1 MKKILGLLLALGIVA
16 TAAAK
21 VNFPYPQEKAYAH
34 GIYQSGVSAKV
45 KARFLDF
52 YSALYKEQGDYARIG
67 FDDVNY
73 TVSEG
78 IGYGMIMMVYFSDNT
93 TSYQT
98 QFDKLWAY
106 YNKFLN
112 GNGFMHWKIRGFD
125 SVDQENG
132 ATDADEDVAFAL
144 AMAYYQFGDEKYKTA
159 ASSLIAKIRSYEFET
174 SGLHKPGDMWNSERN
189 PSYVSPA
196 EYEVFKSFDNANFW
210 SSAIAA
216 NYTLLKNNQ
225 NGSSGLPT
233 DWSND
238 NGNPSRNT
246 NYGYDA
252 ARAPW
257 RWAWSYAWYG
267 HSDASTLLSKLAS
280 WVNGKSSASE
290 LKIPMDYSGS
300 TGSDNNSTAVGP
312 LTCALM
318 YNSSY
323 ATKLSSFTTS
333 LLNMSG
339 EIYFSAA
346 MQVLTGLL
354 ISGNMQNFAAMTP
367 GETSSSS
374 VAGSSTSTTSG
385 SSTVTSVIDD
395 FEDGNNIA
403 NTNLEDYWYA
413 FTDKEDKGASFFTNG
428 KNEDGEFIVVS
439 SDYANSSDYGVGITG
454 IRLDQG
460 SNENEPYVTIGLN
473 VMDGLA
479 GCKTFSYDYE
489 GAAHNFKVVMEG
501 DEEGALTGYA
511 YHQSAEVALSSWG
524 STSISVST
532 GLQQPSWAKLKPD
545 LDISKVIKV
554 QWEVKGDKKG
564 TQPSPNYLYIDN
576 FACDGMSIVPV
587 VVPDEESSASETT
600 SSETVEVSSS
610 SFENPTCEDGETAS
624 AGTLTMLCV
633 EGEWTVVAA
642 SSSSATPAA
651 GSAMIDDVEDGDG
664 QAFTGG
670 FWFAY
675 TDVNDKGSSI
685 ITNSPDDDGGYVVVL
700 PGTNGTE
707 NMVGLTGISLVQ
719 GSNKNEPYVSLGL
732 NITEED
738 AANDFTSCTEISY
751 DYMGA
756 AHNFK
761 AIMKGDAK
769 GELTEYNRHASTQS
783 SSTTW
788 TTATLS
794 WDNLKQAADWGTTVS
809 LDKSLLTAFHW
820 EVKGDKNGT
829 QPSPNYL
836 YIDNLQ
842 CKGMNIV
849 PVTSSSSEEVVESS
863 SSEESTTSEC
873 EDGQEIHVGS
883 AALKCVEGKWTDI
896 SVGSS
901 SSAGGSSS
909 SEGGSS
915 ASTGAPGVIDDME
928 DGDNQAF
935 SGGYWFVYND
945 ANDKGQ
951 SSFGNALDGKD
962 YVVVFDGTNGSNYM
976 VGMKDVSL
984 VQGGNENEP
993 YVAMGVNI
1001 TDEKKAN
1008 NLASCTEISY
1018 DYIGAAHNFKAIMAG
1033 DETGGLTGYNRHSKV
1048 VSASTT
1054 WTKATIDWSALSQAT
1069 GWGKTLTLDKT
1080 KITAFHW
1087 EIKGDKNGT
1096 QPSPNYLYVD
1106 NFTCTGLDVAA
1117 LASSSSSSQ
1126 PTSSSSYNP
1135 YLPTSSSSYDPWAI
1149 GAVQVRGGLKV
1160 SMSGST
1166 LNVTVE
1172 RAGLVKVN
1180 VFDMMG
1186 HAIESHVEN
1195 LSAGTYGHSLANLSK
1210 GAYIVRVQQGSEQK
1224 VIRTQ
1229 VR

>member
-1 MKKILGLLLALGIVA
+1 MKKMLGLLLAFGMVA
-16 TAAAK
+16 SVAAADRVGPVSQYGQLQAGK
-21 VNFPYPQEKAYAH
+21 NAQNKGRIYGSCNPTSGNEVQVRGMSLYWSSGTDEATNFYDKTAIANMVKDMNIEIIRFPM
-34 GIYQSGVSAKV
+34 GI
-45 KARFLDF
+45 
-52 YSALYKEQGDYARIG
+52 
-67 FDDVNY
+67 
-73 TVSEG
+73 SE
-78 IGYGMIMMVYFSDNT
+78 SWD
-93 TSYQT
+93 
-98 QFDKLWAY
+98 
-106 YNKFLN
+106 N
-112 GNGFMHWKIRGFD
+112 GNGYSGSPDKQKNMLKTVIAAAVENDIYVIIDWHSHQAEYQTESAKAFFAWAAQTYGNLDNVIFEVFNEPTGQSWSTIKSYAESVVSEIRKYSDNLILVGNPNWDQNPNAAISNEVSGSNIAYTFHYYAMSHSPSNEGANAVAAMNAGL
-125 SVDQENG
+125 SVFVSEWGTGEADGGGSAGQDENDAWQAWLNKYKLSAANWSASAIGEGTAAFNSSNVNSLSYTTSGDMVKKYLANNPSSYTACKDVPASSASTGESSATVASDGMIDDFADGNTTAERLGEAFWYIYAANG
-132 ATDADEDVAFAL
+132 ATVDNKQYANEDGDSVWNMLIQSGDDYYASMNGISGVVYGSEDYPGAGIGLDVPAGSL
-144 AMAYYQFGDEKYKTA
+144 AGCTAITYKYKGSA
-159 ASSLIAKIRSYEFET
+159 
-174 SGLHKPGDMWNSERN
+174 HKFR
-189 PSYVSPA
+189 
-196 EYEVFKSFDNANFW
+196 
-210 SSAIAA
+210 
-216 NYTLLKNNQ
+216 
-225 NGSSGLPT
+225 
-233 DWSND
+233 
-238 NGNPSRNT
+238 
-246 NYGYDA
+246 
-252 ARAPW
+252 
-257 RWAWSYAWYG
+257 
-267 HSDASTLLSKLAS
+267 
-280 WVNGKSSASE
+280 
-290 LKIPMDYSGS
+290 
-300 TGSDNNSTAVGP
+300 VG
-312 LTCALM
+312 
-318 YNSSY
+318 
-323 ATKLSSFTTS
+323 
-333 LLNMSG
+333 
-339 EIYFSAA
+339 I
-346 MQVLTGLL
+346 
-354 ISGNMQNFAAMTP
+354 
-367 GETSSSS
+367 
-374 VAGSSTSTTSG
+374 
-385 SSTVTSVIDD
+385 STVTPDKGYEHITEIISSSNDWKTATVTASDLTQPTWIPKTEVQTFSWAQAAKIAWVVDEKIPIVGSELDIDD
-395 FEDGNNIA
+395 FA
-403 NTNLEDYWYA
+403 C
-413 FTDKEDKGASFFTNG
+413 
-428 KNEDGEFIVVS
+428 
-439 SDYANSSDYGVGITG
+439 VGTLPEI
-454 IRLDQG
+454 
-460 SNENEPYVTIGLN
+460 
-473 VMDGLA
+473 
-479 GCKTFSYDYE
+479 
-489 GAAHNFKVVMEG
+489 
-501 DEEGALTGYA
+501 
-511 YHQSAEVALSSWG
+511 
-524 STSISVST
+524 
-532 GLQQPSWAKLKPD
+532 
-545 LDISKVIKV
+545 
-554 QWEVKGDKKG
+554 
-564 TQPSPNYLYIDN
+564 
-576 FACDGMSIVPV
+576 
-587 VVPDEESSASETT
+587 ESSASTET

-719 GSNKNEPYVSLGL
+719 GSNENEPYVSLGL

-769 GELTEYNRHASTQS
+769 GELTGYNRHASTQS

-794 WDNLKQAADWGTTVS
+794 WDDLKQAADWGTTVS

-820 EVKGDKNGT
+820 EVKGDKSGT

-863 SSEESTTSEC
+863 SSEEITTSEC

-901 SSAGGSSS
+901 SSAGGSST

-945 ANDKGQ
+945 ANDKGL

-962 YVVVFDGTNGSNYM
+962 YVVVFDGTNGSDYM

-1033 DETGGLTGYNRHSKV
+1033 DETGGLTGYNRHSKA

-1135 YLPTSSSSYDPWAI
+1135 YTPTSSSSYNPYLPTSSSSYDPWAI
-1149 GAVQVRGGLKV
+1149 GAVQARGGLKV
-1160 SMSGST
+1160 FMSGST

>member
-1 MKKILGLLLALGIVA
+1 MKKMLGLMLIMVSFVLAGPV
-16 TAAAK
+16 T
-21 VNFPYPQEKAYAH
+21 Y
-34 GIYQSGVSAKV
+34 
-45 KARFLDF
+45 
-52 YSALYKEQGDYARIG
+52 
-67 FDDVNY
+67 
-73 TVSEG
+73 
-78 IGYGMIMMVYFSDNT
+78 YG
-93 TSYQT
+93 
-98 QFDKLWAY
+98 K
-106 YNKFLN
+106 
-112 GNGFMHWKIRGFD
+112 
-125 SVDQENG
+125 
-132 ATDADEDVAFAL
+132 
-144 AMAYYQFGDEKYKTA
+144 
-159 ASSLIAKIRSYEFET
+159 LIAKNGALYSANTNDKVQLKGMSFFWDSWSEGYDFYKSNVVDSLVSKWHVEIVRVAHGTGGNLNSSWESLDNAVIQAAIDNDIYVIIDFHSHSANNEVDEAKTFFTKMASKWGKYPNVIFEVFNEPTGENMWSTVKEYANTIIPVIRQNGGTDNLIIVGNSQYSSHPEEVGENDINDGNVAYTFHFYANEHTTTAGQYNGYKSYQERVST
-174 SGLHKPGDMWNSERN
+174 AIQNGLTVFVTEWGTTDANGDGTVSKSESNNWMKYLDSKKISWCNWSVSYKGENTAVFKNQQSYTN
-189 PSYVSPA
+189 PSNWQESGYSESGKYVDSLLQ
-196 EYEVFKSFDNANFW
+196 
-210 SSAIAA
+210 A
-216 NYTLLKNNQ
+216 NYAT
-225 NGSSGLPT
+225 
-233 DWSND
+233 
-238 NGNPSRNT
+238 
-246 NYGYDA
+246 
-252 ARAPW
+252 APW
-257 RWAWSYAWYG
+257 KG
-267 HSDASTLLSKLAS
+267 AS
-280 WVNGKSSASE
+280 SS
-290 LKIPMDYSGS
+290 
-300 TGSDNNSTAVGP
+300 
-312 LTCALM
+312 
-318 YNSSY
+318 SSSI
-323 ATKLSSFTTS
+323 SS
-333 LLNMSG
+333 
-339 EIYFSAA
+339 
-346 MQVLTGLL
+346 V
-354 ISGNMQNFAAMTP
+354 
-367 GETSSSS
+367 SSSS
-374 VAGSSTSTTSG
+374 VSSTT
-385 SSTVTSVIDD
+385 TSVIDD
-395 FEDGNNIA
+395 FEDGNGIA
-403 NTNLEDYWYA
+403 NTGLEDYWYA
-413 FTDKEDKGASFFTNG
+413 FTDVNDKGGSSIENTSDEEGYVVVIPDAA
-428 KNEDGEFIVVS
+428 KN
-439 SDYANSSDYGVGITG
+439 SDYGAGMTG
-454 IRLDQG
+454 IKLVKG
-460 SNENEPYVTIGLN
+460 ENEYAPYVALGLD
-473 VMDGLA
+473 VHEGLV
-479 GCKTFSYDYE
+479 GCKTITYDYK
-489 GAAHNFKVVMEG
+489 GAAHNFKVVMDG
-501 DEEGALTGYA
+501 DEVDKSPLTDYNRHKTALVE
-511 YHQSAEVALSSWG
+511 SDSWKQA
-524 STSISVST
+524 TVE
-532 GLQQPSWAKLKPD
+532 AVDLKQEEWGEKHPD
-545 LDISKVIKV
+545 LDMNKVV
-554 QWEVKGDKKG
+554 QLQWEVKGNDAG
-564 TQPSPNYLYIDN
+564 TQQLTYDYLYIDN

-719 GSNKNEPYVSLGL
+719 GSNENEPYVSLGL

-769 GELTEYNRHASTQS
+769 GELTGYNRHASTQS

-794 WDNLKQAADWGTTVS
+794 WSDLKQASGWGTTVS

-863 SSEESTTSEC
+863 SSEEITTSEC

-962 YVVVFDGTNGSNYM
+962 YVVVFDGTNGSDYM

-1033 DETGGLTGYNRHSKV
+1033 DETGGLTGYNRHSKA

-1135 YLPTSSSSYDPWAI
+1135 YTPTSSSSYNPYLPTSSSSYDPWAI
-1149 GAVQVRGGLKV
+1149 GAVQARGGLKV

>member
-1 MKKILGLLLALGIVA
+1 MKKMLGLVLALGMVVSA
-16 TAAAK
+16 TAANRVGPVSQYGQLQAGKNAQNKGRIYGSCNPTPGNEVKVRGMSLYWSVHSAATRFYTETAITNMVNNMNIEIVRIPVGTSENCWSGDCAGGYINNASAQKELVDAVVAAAVKNDIYVIIDWHSHTANNQEDAAK
-21 VNFPYPQEKAYAH
+21 GFFSYMAQTYGGLDNVIFEIFNEPIDQSWDQVKNYANAIIPEIRKYSDNLILVGNPSWDQHPEYAISAPVTDSKNNTAYTFH
-34 GIYQSGVSAKV
+34 Y
-45 KARFLDF
+45 
-52 YSALYKEQGDYARIG
+52 YAGSHKINSEG
-67 FDDVNY
+67 QNAVDAINAGLSVF
-73 TVSEG
+73 VSEWG
-78 IGYGMIMMVYFSDNT
+78 TGTSDGAGNPNDY
-93 TSYQT
+93 TS
-98 QFDKLWAY
+98 
-106 YNKFLN
+106 
-112 GNGFMHWKIRGFD
+112 
-125 SVDQENG
+125 
-132 ATDADEDVAFAL
+132 
-144 AMAYYQFGDEKYKTA
+144 
-159 ASSLIAKIRSYEFET
+159 
-174 SGLHKPGDMWNSERN
+174 
-189 PSYVSPA
+189 
-196 EYEVFKSFDNANFW
+196 
-210 SSAIAA
+210 
-216 NYTLLKNNQ
+216 Q
-225 NGSSGLPT
+225 NGSWQ
-233 DWSND
+233 DWLNA
-238 NGNPSRNT
+238 
-246 NYGYDA
+246 YDLSA
-252 ARAPW
+252 ANW
-257 RWAWSYAWYG
+257 
-267 HSDASTLLSKLAS
+267 
-280 WVNGKSSASE
+280 SASAIDE
-290 LKIPMDYSGS
+290 G
-300 TGSDNNSTAVGP
+300 TA
-312 LTCALM
+312 A
-318 YNSSY
+318 
-323 ATKLSSFTTS
+323 FTTS
-333 LLNMSG
+333 STPGNIS
-339 EIYFSAA
+339 YTA
-346 MQVLTGLL
+346 
-354 ISGNMQNFAAMTP
+354 SGNMVKEFLESNPSSYTACKDAPVSSSTS
-367 GETSSSS
+367 TASSSS
-374 VAGSSTSTTSG
+374 VSGEGSPL
-385 SSTVTSVIDD
+385 IDD
-395 FEDGNNIA
+395 FEDGNGIP
-403 NTNLEDYWYA
+403 NTNLDDTWYA
-413 FTDKEDKGASFFTNG
+413 FTDSGDKGTSSFTNEKEEEG
-428 KNEDGEFIVVS
+428 YTVVIPEAAAGGS
-439 SDYANSSDYGVGITG
+439 AYGAGLTG
-454 IRLDQG
+454 IVWNQG
-460 SNENEPYVTIGLN
+460 ENKYEPYVTLGLN
-473 VMDGLA
+473 VKDGLV
-479 GCKTFSYDYE
+479 GCTIITYKYK
-489 GAAHNFKVVMEG
+489 GAAHNLKAVTSG
-501 DEEGALTGYA
+501 DEEGALSEYNYHKSKKSASTSWTSATVEIGDLAQETG
-511 YHQSAEVALSSWG
+511 WG
-524 STSISVST
+524 STFALKAANIV
-532 GLQQPSWAKLKPD
+532 KL
-545 LDISKVIKV
+545 
-554 QWEVKGDKKG
+554 QWEVKGALNDREVS
-564 TQPSPNYLYIDN
+564 PSPDYLYIDDV
-576 FACDGMSIVPV
+576 ACEGMNIVPV

-610 SFENPTCEDGETAS
+610 SFENPACEDGETAS

-670 FWFAY
+670 YWFAY

-769 GELTEYNRHASTQS
+769 GELTGYNRHDSTQS

-794 WDNLKQAADWGTTVS
+794 WSDLKQAAGWGTTVS

-820 EVKGDKNGT
+820 EVKGDKSGT

-863 SSEESTTSEC
+863 SSEEITTSEC

-962 YVVVFDGTNGSNYM
+962 YVVVFDGTNGSDYM

-1033 DETGGLTGYNRHSKV
+1033 DETGGLTGYNRHSKA

-1149 GAVQVRGGLKV
+1149 GAVQARGGLKV
-1160 SMSGST
+1160 SMFGST